1 MELTPLNILYIVLT
15 VAVLV
20 VGGLL
25 AVVLWQVSLAVAQAR
40 TVFIPQIQAI
50 LKETEANLVNV
61 DGITEDVNQKLEKLD
76 QAVDA
81 ANTAVQAIG
90 QTTVL
95 VNKAVAQP
103 VVVQVA
109 SLVAG
114 LQGAWGYMSDHG
126 FRSRRERRSE
136 TRTPVMAR
144 ETVAPAPA
152 PSVLESP

>member
-15 VAVLV
+15 VSVLV

-40 TVFIPQIQAI
+40 ALFIPQIQAI
-50 LKETEANLVNV
+50 LKEAETNLTNV
-61 DGITEDVNQKLEKLD
+61 DHITSDVNQKLEKLD
-76 QAVDA
+76 QAVEA

-103 VVVQVA
+103 VVIQA
-109 SLVAG
+109 ATMVAG
-114 LQGAWGYMSDHG
+114 LQGAWGYMSERG
-126 FRSRRERRSE
+126 FKSHRERQVAAEPRTTLL
-136 TRTPVMAR
+136 TREAAAVPTR
-144 ETVAPAPA
+144 D
-152 PSVLESP
+152 

>member
-15 VAVLV
+15 VSVLV

-40 TVFIPQIQAI
+40 ALFIPQIQAI
-50 LKETEANLVNV
+50 LKEAETNLTNV
-61 DGITEDVNQKLEKLD
+61 DHITTDVNQKLEKLD
-76 QAVDA
+76 QAVEA

-103 VVVQVA
+103 VVIQA
-109 SLVAG
+109 ATLVAG
-114 LQGAWGYMSDHG
+114 LQGAWGYMSERG
-126 FRSRRERRSE
+126 FKSRRERHVAAEPRATLL
-136 TRTPVMAR
+136 TREAAAVPTR
-144 ETVAPAPA
+144 D
-152 PSVLESP
+152 